1 MKRRHHSLNTFPNLD
16 TFIEAFIV
24 LATIYGIP
32 YLLGYFSCKLIFSGS
47 PEDCKEWGSLI
58 MICTPI
64 FFYLVD
70 RVLNIFNIYCDK
82 D

>member
-1 MKRRHHSLNTFPNLD
+1 MKRRHHNFNTFPDLD
-16 TFIEAFIV
+16 TFIEVFIV
-24 LATIYGIP
+24 LSAIYGIP
-32 YLLGYFSCKLIFSGS
+32 YLLGYFGCKFVFGGS

-64 FFYLVD
+64 FFYLVN
-70 RVLNIFNIYCDK
+70 RVLHIFEIYSDK